1 MEITPIKRRGVNQRL
16 IVILGLT
23 IVVLST
29 LVFLFVLREV
39 YGKFSSSDFIPNEN
53 DLKNVLL
60 GREPNVAILYS
71 DYTQNMLP
79 DNNTSLRDNIVTW
92 EKFLNYH
99 NRKFETISDE
109 EIETG
114 NHFKY
119 ELLILPNVL
128 SLSDLEI
135 IQIKKFLD
143 KGGSIYATNGTA
155 TYSEDGKWRGWDFF
169 SEVFGVKFIKQIGKD
184 DLTKIHTLRGGIPIT
199 ATIPTGYPLRVATW
213 DNPIAV
219 EVLDPRTKQISF
231 WYNYRL
237 EEGLVRQRIKNS
249 AGMVYGKYGRGRF
262 IWMGFEINSVIGV
275 REDYV
280 YFEKLF
286 NNSIN
291 WLLKQ
296 PVAFIKDWP
305 SGYSAA
311 AIIAPRITNDAN
323 NIRNLFPILT
333 EKKIEA
339 TFFVEPDFAQNNME
353 LVKYMSK
360 FGEVASLV
368 DIGYMASVNDTINK
382 LYSYKTQIDKLSF
395 AKEVLNNITKKTVS
409 GFLPY
414 YGLIDENTI
423 MAAINSGYNHI
434 LLDSLTDRSVPRTII
449 RGKKRILS
457 MTKTARDDYEVIR
470 NFGLTQPEFQ
480 FYTYQEDIDRVLFEG
495 GLFIFKMH
503 SDYQCKLEN
512 INVVKDIILE
522 LEDKNFWITTAEN
535 IQKWYLVKD
544 YLEIKTE
551 RRGKSRVAV
560 TISNPGI
567 ETATDIVIYVDL
579 NIKAEHISVETE
591 VIGTK
596 IATYMH
602 QRGSEF
608 LNLYIDDLKPNESRT
623 FYIDYDQIFSPKELI
638 ANISFV
644 K

>member
-1 MEITPIKRRGVNQRL
+1 MEIISVKRRRVNQGL

-23 IVVLST
+23 IVVLSI

-53 DLKNVLL
+53 DLKNVLF

-71 DYTQNMLP
+71 DYTKNMLP

-99 NRKFETISDE
+99 NYKFESISDE
-109 EIETG
+109 NIETG

-119 ELLILPNVL
+119 DLLILPNIL

-169 SEVFGVKFIKQIGKD
+169 SEVFGVKFIKEIGKE

-199 ATIPTGYPLRVATW
+199 ATIPAGYPLSVATW

-231 WYNYRL
+231 WYNYHL

-262 IWMGFEINSVIGV
+262 IWMGFEINSVIGI

-296 PVAFIKDWP
+296 PAAFIKDWP

-311 AIIAPRITNDAN
+311 AIIAPSVTNDVN

-333 EKKIEA
+333 EEKIEA
-339 TFFVEPDFAQNNME
+339 TFFIEPNLAQNNVD

-360 FGEVASLV
+360 FGEIASLV
-368 DIGYMASVNDTINK
+368 DIGYIASVNDTINK
-382 LYSYKTQIDKLSF
+382 LNRYETQLDKLSL
-395 AKEVLNNITKKTVS
+395 AKEVLNNITGKTVS

-434 LLDSLTDRSVPRTII
+434 LLDSLTDRSVPKTII

-457 MTKTARDDYEVIR
+457 ITKTARDDYEVIR

-522 LEDKNFWITTAEN
+522 LKDKNFWITTAEN
-535 IQKWYLVKD
+535 IQKWYLAKD

-567 ETATDIVIYVDL
+567 ETATDIAIFVDL
-579 NIKAEHISVETE
+579 NIKAENISIETE

-602 QRGSEF
+602 QSGSEF
-608 LNLYIDDLKPNESRT
+608 INLYIDDLQPNESRT
-623 FYIDYDQIFSPKELI
+623 FYIDFEQVDFSKELI
-638 ANISFV
+638 ANILPV

>member
-1 MEITPIKRRGVNQRL
+1 MEIISVKRRRVNQGL

-23 IVVLST
+23 IVVLSI

-53 DLKNVLL
+53 DLKNVLF

-71 DYTQNMLP
+71 DYTKNMLP
-79 DNNTSLRDNIVTW
+79 DNNTSLCDNIVTW

-99 NRKFETISDE
+99 NYKFESISDE
-109 EIETG
+109 NIETG

-119 ELLILPNVL
+119 DLLILPNIL

-169 SEVFGVKFIKQIGKD
+169 SEVFGVKFIKQIGKE

-199 ATIPTGYPLRVATW
+199 AAIPTGYPLSVATW

-237 EEGLVRQRIKNS
+237 EAGLVRQRIRNS

-262 IWMGFEINSVIGV
+262 IWMGFEINSVIGI
-275 REDYV
+275 REDNV

-311 AIIAPRITNDAN
+311 AIIAPKITNDVN

-333 EKKIEA
+333 EEKIEA
-339 TFFVEPDFAQNNME
+339 TFFLEPDLAQHNKE
-353 LVKYMSK
+353 LVKYLTK
-360 FGEVASLV
+360 YGEVASLV
-368 DIGYMASVNDTINK
+368 DIGYIASVNDTVNK
-382 LYSYKTQIDKLSF
+382 LNGYETQLNKLSL
-395 AKEVLNNITKKTVS
+395 AKEVLNNITGKTVS

-434 LLDSLTDRSVPRTII
+434 LLDSLTDRSVPKTII

-457 MTKTARDDYEVIR
+457 ITKTTRDDYEVIR

-522 LEDKNFWITTAEN
+522 LKDKNFWITTAEN
-535 IQKWYLVKD
+535 IQKWYLAKD

-567 ETATDIVIYVDL
+567 ETATDIAIFVDL
-579 NIKAEHISVETE
+579 NIKAENISVETE

-602 QRGSEF
+602 QSGSEF
-608 LNLYIDDLKPNESRT
+608 INLYIDDLQPNESRT
-623 FYIDYDQIFSPKELI
+623 FYIDFEQVDFSKKLI
-638 ANISFV
+638 ANILPV